1 MCILAESMRFVYR
14 VVPLVPDA
22 LKFSAAIFDDY
33 GLREREKWMLSF
45 ATVVTGIRSNIIPL
59 KEKGERSERERERER
74 EREIFIKRS
83 KT

>member
-1 MCILAESMRFVYR
+1 
-14 VVPLVPDA
+14 
-22 LKFSAAIFDDY
+22 
-33 GLREREKWMLSF
+33 MLSF